1 MLKVPSFAYYDD
13 LRVSVYQDDTMFW
26 KFYFIPD
33 YISIRKDINGNPVFL
48 LIKYAFGDQDREEN
62 PDLPRGGGYM
72 AFDVEMRVPETDRD
86 VLLDRLQTW
95 VNQEWNRLK
104 VLAESH
110 NSSVQGARLS
120 SWYYHDNQKRTQT
133 LNVEDVRL
141 GLPVD
146 RPEAPPGDRPPMV
159 VLDVPTWVSG
169 TFSVTAPQA
178 ESLVTHRVTEGPLSL
193 VGSNTAS
200 ANMDLTSAGATFME
214 RTLVNPDGSGGSDL
228 TPIQVRFDLK
238 FWARIP
244 PIRLQVEADTRS
256 LYAALE
262 SIEHDY
268 DGHDCSEDDMS
279 HYQSQLEM
287 AVSANLIKVRFDTG
301 TLDLKED
308 FVQEIR
314 STAMELVQDII
325 KDRFYQKKD
334 EAPPAEGDDKDKF
347 VDEEKDIRYLK
358 IAASVDYTRIE
369 YDETITSIQEWE
381 IHPQGTMQT
390 FFADMGP
397 DEISKY
403 VRVVDLDDDFFKT
416 LGLKV
421 SAFANW
427 DANPI
432 AFVETQILYTG
443 LDENKKLV
451 EKPQSFTFS
460 KANTTGEWD
469 PSLIGKKREY
479 EYRYRIAY
487 TGKEPG
493 PWSRTVRTR
502 APHLNLSIPDA
513 GKVKV
518 SILAGNIN
526 WAQTV
531 EQVQVEMSYEDR
543 TKGVPKESMT
553 FKLTDGVEEQVYE
566 RFIFEDW
573 DRPVTYKC
581 KFFLK
586 DGQVIETDE
595 EETVSRQLLINAPLF
610 DKLDVRMVPSGKWG
624 GVVQTV
630 VSLTYDDP
638 DNDYHAD
645 EAFSLKG
652 IDEFKTWS
660 VVLRDPTQ
668 RRFRYKVLTTFE
680 NGDMHETQFAEVD
693 GDQALP
699 ITVRQTPHLDVD
711 VLAGTVDFAAT
722 PIVQAT
728 LRYKDDAAG
737 INEVETFVFSKGDVT
752 HWDVPLASDKKR
764 SYSHEITYHTA
775 DGGKIEREETV
786 TDEEALVIPRVA
798 APEVKCVFVPRL
810 LNFTDTPVV
819 QADINYSDPDNDIEF
834 SDTLVFTDNK
844 EQSFRV
850 PVNEN
855 SPLDY
860 RLMLTYFRADGDV
873 AVQPE
878 VTTHSKRFVIPLLVE
893 NGNA

>member
-1 MLKVPSFAYYDD
+1 
-13 LRVSVYQDDTMFW
+13 
-26 KFYFIPD
+26 
-33 YISIRKDINGNPVFL
+33 
-48 LIKYAFGDQDREEN
+48 
-62 PDLPRGGGYM
+62 
-72 AFDVEMRVPETDRD
+72 
-86 VLLDRLQTW
+86 
-95 VNQEWNRLK
+95 
-104 VLAESH
+104 
-110 NSSVQGARLS
+110 
-120 SWYYHDNQKRTQT
+120 
-133 LNVEDVRL
+133 
-141 GLPVD
+141 
-146 RPEAPPGDRPPMV
+146 
-159 VLDVPTWVSG
+159 
-169 TFSVTAPQA
+169 
-178 ESLVTHRVTEGPLSL
+178 
-193 VGSNTAS
+193 
-200 ANMDLTSAGATFME
+200 ME

-566 RFIFEDW
+566 
-573 DRPVTYKC
+573 
-581 KFFLK
+581 L
-586 DGQVIETDE
+586 
-595 EETVSRQLLINAPLF
+595 SLI
-610 DKLDVRMVPSGKWG
+610 
-624 GVVQTV
+624 
-630 VSLTYDDP
+630 
-638 DNDYHAD
+638 H
-645 EAFSLKG
+645 
-652 IDEFKTWS
+652 I
-660 VVLRDPTQ
+660 
-668 RRFRYKVLTTFE
+668 
-680 NGDMHETQFAEVD
+680 
-693 GDQALP
+693 
-699 ITVRQTPHLDVD
+699 
-711 VLAGTVDFAAT
+711 
-722 PIVQAT
+722 
-728 LRYKDDAAG
+728 
-737 INEVETFVFSKGDVT
+737 
-752 HWDVPLASDKKR
+752 
-764 SYSHEITYHTA
+764 
-775 DGGKIEREETV
+775 
-786 TDEEALVIPRVA
+786 
-798 APEVKCVFVPRL
+798 
-810 LNFTDTPVV
+810 
-819 QADINYSDPDNDIEF
+819 
-834 SDTLVFTDNK
+834 
-844 EQSFRV
+844 
-850 PVNEN
+850 
-855 SPLDY
+855 
-860 RLMLTYFRADGDV
+860 
-873 AVQPE
+873 
-878 VTTHSKRFVIPLLVE
+878 
-893 NGNA
+893 